1 MRLGSFCIYSN
12 LTTPSMASSPS
23 QRDYRAPCPGCGAPV
38 HFASAQSSYAVC
50 AFCRS
55 TVLRQGDVLQRV
67 GSMAE
72 VFEDYSPLQLGA
84 SGMLDQRGQRVPFT
98 VVGRLQYKGDAG
110 GWTEWVLALSDGA
123 LAWLSEDN
131 GQFVLSHAWQ
141 PPGWQ
146 FKAFKASEWRLG
158 QARTAGAD
166 AFTVGSV
173 QNVQLVAAQGELPAI
188 PVPGTAFKLVELRD
202 EQGRVLTADFS
213 AKTPSY
219 SLGAP
224 VELDSLQMQGLRD
237 APGLHKEQGRHFN
250 CPQCGGALAVQ
261 LGATQSLSCPSC
273 GVLVDLS
280 QGMGQ
285 ELHYAEQ
292 RRKVRPQIPLGRIG
306 HLQGLDWQVVGFQR
320 RRGRELG
327 EEDDTETFEWDEY
340 LLYNAKA
347 GFSFVVDSED
357 GWSTARVVSGI
368 PKLSKSGGTATYLR
382 QQYARESAYLAE
394 TLYAEGEFYWP
405 VGQGQTTSNVDYV
418 NRGKRASLAQET
430 SRGETTW
437 THGQQ
442 VVAAQLAQAFGVNAL
457 KDRSQ
462 ASPLS
467 GSRFSLVAIVLGLM
481 VLLLVLSLVR
491 GCATRTACDPR
502 IDPNCNYS
510 RSSSGSYGGYTSGG
524 SHK

>member
-1 MRLGSFCIYSN
+1 
-12 LTTPSMASSPS
+12 MASSPS

-50 AFCRS
+50 DFCRS

-84 SGMLDQRGQRVPFT
+84 TGMLQRQAAPEPFT

-110 GWTEWVLALSDGA
+110 GWTEWVLALHDGT

-131 GQFVLSHAWQ
+131 GQFVLSWAWQ
-141 PPGWQ
+141 PLGWA
-146 FKAFKASEWRLG
+146 FKTFKASEWRLG
-158 QARTAGAD
+158 QARSAGAD
-166 AFTVGSV
+166 SFTVTSV
-173 QNVQLVAAQGELPAI
+173 QNVQLAAAQGELPQI
-188 PVPGTAFKLVELRD
+188 PAPGTLFKLVELRD

-213 AKTPSY
+213 GKAPLY
-219 SLGAP
+219 SLGTP
-224 VELDSLQMQGLRD
+224 VALDSLQMQGLRD
-237 APGLHKEQGRHFN
+237 TAGLKQEQGRHFN
-250 CPQCGGALAVQ
+250 CPHCGGAIAVQ
-261 LGATQSLSCPSC
+261 FDATQSLSCPSC

-285 ELHYAEQ
+285 QLQYAEQ
-292 RRKVRPQIPLGRIG
+292 RRTVRPQIPLGASG
-306 HLQGLDWQVVGFQR
+306 MLDGLQWQVVGFQR
-320 RRGRELG
+320 RAGRELG
-327 EEDDTETFEWDEY
+327 EEDDETFEWDEY
-340 LLYNAKA
+340 LLYNGKA
-347 GFSFVVDSED
+347 GFSFLVDSAD
-357 GWSTARVVSGI
+357 GWSTARVVSGV
-368 PKLSKSGGTATYLR
+368 PKLSKTGSTATYLR

-405 VGQGQTTSNVDYV
+405 VTQGQTTSNVDFV

-430 SRGETTW
+430 SQGETTW

-442 VVAAQLAQAFGVNAL
+442 VAAERLAQAFGVDKL
-457 KDRSQ
+457 RDRSQ
-462 ASPLS
+462 VSPLS
-467 GSRFSLVAIVLGLM
+467 GSGFSWGTILFWLV
-481 VLLLVLSLVR
+481 VLLFTLPLLRACMGPSND
-491 GCATRTACDPR
+491 CDPR
-502 IDPNCNYS
+502 TDANCNYS

>member
-1 MRLGSFCIYSN
+1 MRLGSFCIHSN
-12 LTTPSMASSPS
+12 LTTPLMASSPS
-23 QRDYRAPCPGCGAPV
+23 QRDYSAPCPGCGAPV

-50 AFCRS
+50 VFCRS

-72 VFEDYSPLQLGA
+72 VFDDYSPLQLGA
-84 SGMLDQRGQRVPFT
+84 SGMLPREGQSIPFT

-141 PPGWQ
+141 PPGWS

-158 QARTAGAD
+158 QARSAGAD
-166 AFTVGSV
+166 SFTVTSV
-173 QNVQLVAAQGELPAI
+173 QNVQLVAAQGELPPI
-188 PVPGTAFKLVELRD
+188 SLPGTSFKLVELRD
-202 EQGRVLTADFS
+202 EQGRVLTADFG
-213 AKTPSY
+213 AKEPVYT
-219 SLGAP
+219 LGAP
-224 VELDSLQMQGLRD
+224 VALDSLQMQGLRD
-237 APGLHKEQGRHFN
+237 AAGLKKEQGRHFN
-250 CPQCGGALAVQ
+250 CPHCGGALAVR
-261 LGATQSLSCPSC
+261 LDATQSLSCPSC

-292 RRKVRPQIPLGRIG
+292 RRKVKPQIPLGASG
-306 HLQGLDWQVVGFQR
+306 MLDGLQWQVVGFQR
-320 RRGRELG
+320 RSGRELG
-327 EEDDTETFEWDEY
+327 EDDDETFEWDEY

-382 QQYARESAYLAE
+382 QQYARESTYLAE

-405 VGQGQTTSNVDYV
+405 VRQGDTSSNVDYV

-430 SRGETTW
+430 SQGETTW

-442 VVAAQLAQAFGVNAL
+442 VAAEYLAKAFGVGKL
-457 KDRSQ
+457 RDRSQ
-462 ASPLS
+462 VSPVS
-467 GSRFSLVAIVLGLM
+467 GSGFSWGNILFWLF
-481 VLLLVLSLVR
+481 LLIFLLPFLRACVSSPD
-491 GCATRTACDPR
+491 CDPR
-502 IDPNCNYS
+502 TDPNCNYS